1 MFVFGPSLLFI
12 GTFGQIAQTTCTAVV
27 GVVCLSAG
35 LSGYL
40 IGRASLWERALLLV
54 AALVLIK
61 PGLSSDLI
69 GLALIA
75 AAVTGQLFTRRKLR
89 ERQAV

>member
-1 MFVFGPSLLFI
+1 M
-12 GTFGQIAQTTCTAVV
+12 QTSITAVV

-40 IGRASLWERALLLV
+40 ISRASLWERALLLV

-69 GLALIA
+69 GLALISVAVA
-75 AAVTGQLFTRRKLR
+75 AQLFTRRKLR
-89 ERQAV
+89 EQQAV